1 VTDSPLWR
9 SLRRSAPA
17 VGASIGFS
25 LALNVLVLAAPI
37 YMLQVYDR
45 VLTSRSIET
54 LVMLTAITLL
64 ALVALSWLDA
74 LRMQLLARAGA
85 RIEADNVSPI
95 LRKLF
100 AVPDGPSEAEPPY
113 RSGLRDLRT
122 VRQFLSGQGLIALA
136 DAPWTPVFVL
146 AIAMFHPLLGWMA
159 LGGVLLLLV
168 LAWLDDRLSR
178 GRIAAAGQATAL
190 VGDMAQEGMANA
202 DVVRAMGLS
211 PVIADRVSQ
220 AVGRANL
227 ASLGAAHGSSRI
239 LALSKFSRQAL
250 QSVMLGTGAYLV
262 MKQEASPGAMIAA
275 TIVLGRAMAPIEAI
289 VGHGRSLIQAR
300 QAWSRLSQ
308 FLADADA
315 PLPMPLPAP
324 VGVVVVDKLI
334 YAVTR
339 STPLLKGLSFGLAP
353 GELLGV
359 IGPSGAGK
367 TLLGRLLVGNL
378 RATSGSVRLDA
389 AELVQWPQESLGR
402 HLGYLP
408 QDVQLFEGSV
418 AENIARLGDPRAH
431 AEAIVRAARLAGVHE
446 LILQLPQG
454 YETPVGPRGS
464 HLSGGQRQLVGL
476 ARAVFGDPRLIVL
489 DEPNASLDSE
499 GENKLL
505 GLLAA
510 LKQLG
515 STVVFITHRPTL
527 LRAADKILV
536 LHQGQQAAFGAV
548 EDVLGR
554 FTRATPAGSEAGLQG
569 MSAAGG
575 RARSA
580 ST

>member
-1 VTDSPLWR
+1 
-9 SLRRSAPA
+9 
-17 VGASIGFS
+17 
-25 LALNVLVLAAPI
+25 
-37 YMLQVYDR
+37 
-45 VLTSRSIET
+45 
-54 LVMLTAITLL
+54 
-64 ALVALSWLDA
+64 
-74 LRMQLLARAGA
+74 
-85 RIEADNVSPI
+85 
-95 LRKLF
+95 
-100 AVPDGPSEAEPPY
+100 
-113 RSGLRDLRT
+113 
-122 VRQFLSGQGLIALA
+122 
-136 DAPWTPVFVL
+136 
-146 AIAMFHPLLGWMA
+146 MFHPLLGWMA
-159 LGGVLLLLV
+159 LGGVVLLLV

-211 PVIADRVSQ
+211 PVIADRVAQ

-227 ASLGAAHGSSRI
+227 ASLEAAHGSSRI

-367 TLLGRLLVGNL
+367 TLLGRPARGQSAPDLGQRAPGCRRARPVASGVPGPPPRLPAPGCAAL
-378 RATSGSVRLDA
+378 RR
-389 AELVQWPQESLGR
+389 QRGR
-402 HLGYLP
+402 EHRPAGRP
-408 QDVQLFEGSV
+408 ACPCRGHRASRTPGRR
-418 AENIARLGDPRAH
+418 ARAH
-431 AEAIVRAARLAGVHE
+431 PAVAARL
-446 LILQLPQG
+446 
-454 YETPVGPRGS
+454 
-464 HLSGGQRQLVGL
+464 
-476 ARAVFGDPRLIVL
+476 
-489 DEPNASLDSE
+489 
-499 GENKLL
+499 
-505 GLLAA
+505 
-510 LKQLG
+510 
-515 STVVFITHRPTL
+515 
-527 LRAADKILV
+527 
-536 LHQGQQAAFGAV
+536 
-548 EDVLGR
+548 
-554 FTRATPAGSEAGLQG
+554 
-569 MSAAGG
+569 
-575 RARSA
+575 
-580 ST
+580 